1 MKYTWMD
8 DYLMSKPGVTKD
20 LKEEWNWIRY
30 MIGGKMFAAIC
41 LSRTNADK
49 PYYITLKLN
58 PLDGDFLR
66 QQYEDI
72 IPGYYMNKV
81 HWNSINPDG
90 EVPDD
95 LLKDMLDK
103 SYELILRGFSKKRQ
117 QEILLTTYC
126 GLDCTNCE
134 WKEPCRCNGCTATG
148 GMPFHAKDTPC
159 PVAAC
164 VMQKGISFCGE
175 CAEFPCQ
182 LLTDY
187 SNDPEHGDNPP
198 GARIAACKVIRGL
211 IERKKGNA

>member
-1 MKYTWMD
+1 
-8 DYLMSKPGVTKD
+8 
-20 LKEEWNWIRY
+20 
-30 MIGGKMFAAIC
+30 MFAAIC
-41 LSRTNADK
+41 LDEANENQ
-49 PYYITLKLN
+49 PVYITLKLE

-81 HWNSINPDG
+81 HWNSIKPDG
-90 EVPDD
+90 EVPDE
-95 LLKDMLDK
+95 LLMEMLDK
-103 SYELILRGFSKKRQ
+103 SYALVLHSFSKKRQ

-134 WKEPCRCNGCTATG
+134 YKEPCKCNGCVATK
-148 GMPFHAKDTPC
+148 GMPFHAEETPC

-175 CAEFPCQ
+175 CTEFPCQ

-187 SNDPEHGDNPP
+187 SNDTEHGDNPP
-198 GARIAACKVIRGL
+198 GARIAACKMIKCL
-211 IERKKGNA
+211 LEKK